1 MKEKATSEDK
11 YMRFL
16 QKWITQERP
25 NFKGEPIIIDR
36 DDVIHVLLCN
46 PGFPI
51 KTEYIYFN
59 TWYDCP
65 EIFKLDYAD

>member
-1 MKEKATSEDK
+1 MKEDK
-11 YMRFL
+11 YISFIK
-16 QKWITQERP
+16 KWISEERP
-25 NFKGEPIIIDR
+25 DYKDEPIIIDKGE
-36 DDVIHVLLCN
+36 VIHVLLVHS
-46 PGFPI
+46 GFPI